1 MFILQ
6 NSVTKYYFDGRYWNK
21 SYSYA
26 KVYNKATAIQI
37 AKTLTDVQFLN
48 ANNGQVTI
56 LN

>member
-6 NSVTKYYFDGRYWNK
+6 NSVTKYYFDGQTWRK